1 METLLGKLFWNVEH
15 YVKES
20 KTNASEPFKNLH
32 SRISSLGKQSNTGW
46 SGMIIMKDNQVLR
59 AKLRVIG
66 EKLDSAGVCWA
77 LFAGAAA
84 SCYGSKR
91 DVTDLDVLVKEED
104 FGKTREAL
112 KGIVGLDVA
121 GCLKLNVA
129 DGAYSFFMDEEM
141 VERIKLKQLLSVNV
155 PVVPV
160 EDNILF
166 KAILQRGEAENKFDV
181 EDIRDMVNHEKIDAA
196 YLKRRMEKYGAEE
209 RVTLLLNNLGVF

>member
-1 METLLGKLFWNVEH
+1 MIAMEDNKALKAELL
-15 YVKES
+15 
-20 KTNASEPFKNLH
+20 
-32 SRISSLGKQSNTGW
+32 
-46 SGMIIMKDNQVLR
+46 
-59 AKLRVIG
+59 VIRDR
-66 EKLDSAGVCWA
+66 LDSAGVCWA

-91 DVTDLDVLVKEED
+91 DVTDFDVLVKEED

-121 GCLKLNVA
+121 GCLKLNVE
-129 DGAYSFFMDEEM
+129 GGVYSFFMDEEM

-209 RVTLLLNNLGVF
+209 RVTRLLNNLDV